1 IGVSRREPC
10 ERIDL
15 EHLRRAVLVEPH
27 VDAPGVTAAE
37 APPCGERD
45 PLDVVPERARLEQPV
60 VDELAPMRLVAVRVD
75 PLVRA
80 VAKPHLERCKRT
92 CAGTG
97 AENPDREL
105 APGQEALDEHGL
117 TIVAEQRRARG
128 YELRPRADE

>member
-1 IGVSRREPC
+1 
-10 ERIDL
+10 
-15 EHLRRAVLVEPH
+15 
-27 VDAPGVTAAE
+27 
-37 APPCGERD
+37 
-45 PLDVVPERARLEQPV
+45 DVVPERARLEQPV

-128 YELRPRADE
+128 YELRPRADERRGRDALAGALGDRLHEERQLEHDGGCLV